1 MGVES
6 PPCRLMLRFASI
18 RLIESLIV
26 LLLVS
31 FAVYG
36 LIGLMPGD
44 PIDIM
49 ISSDPDLTSADADR
63 LKALYGLDGPIVERY
78 ANWLVAALQGDF
90 GFSRITMKPVLEILG
105 PRLANSLLLLGL
117 SLALSIAIAIPAGVY
132 AALRPYSRADYAIN
146 LACFAGISVPPFWF
160 SLLAI
165 ILFAVTLGWLPA
177 GGMGPITADA
187 DWWDSLPYLVLPVAT
202 LTIVSVGGFTRFMRA
217 SMIQTLRQDYIR
229 TARAKGLSEGRMVR
243 AHALRG
249 ALVPLVT
256 ILGLSFGGL
265 FSGALITEIMFAWQ
279 GMGWMIYVS
288 ILGND
293 YNLAL
298 VGLMFATVMTLV
310 GNVLADIAYVWLD
323 PRVSFTKLEAGR

>member
-1 MGVES
+1 
-6 PPCRLMLRFASI
+6 MLRFAAI

-63 LKALYGLDGPIVERY
+63 LKALYGLDRPITERY
-78 ANWLVAALQGDF
+78 WNWLVAALQGDF
-90 GFSRITMKPVLEILG
+90 GNSRVTMRPVLEMLG

-117 SLALSIAIAIPAGVY
+117 SLALSIAIAVPAGVY
-132 AALRPYSRADYAIN
+132 AALRPYSRADYTIN

-160 SLLAI
+160 ALLAI

-177 GGMGPITADA
+177 GGMGPVTADA
-187 DWWDSLPYLVLPVAT
+187 GWWDSLPYLVLPVAT
-202 LTIVSVGGFTRFMRA
+202 LTVVSVGGFTRFMRA

-243 AHALRG
+243 AHALRD
-249 ALVPLVT
+249 AVVPLVT

-279 GMGWMIYVS
+279 GMGRMIYDS

-298 VGLMFATVMTLV
+298 VGLMFATVMTLI

-323 PRVSFTKLEAGR
+323 PRVSYSKLGAGR